1 MLFKHKKTQITDNFR
16 DRLFLYFIYG
26 VLTLLTV
33 IILLPLIYVVA
44 ASFSDPQAVIS
55 GKVFFWP
62 VKPTLRGYEA
72 VLTYKPILIGFR
84 NSLIYLVLGTTVN
97 ISMTMLAAYAL
108 SRKEFKASRFLSVLF
123 MITMIVSG
131 GIVPLYL
138 LVNALH
144 MDNTIWAMIIPNAIS
159 VWNLMIARTYIQ
171 NQIPNDLYEV
181 AAIDG
186 CTPFGYFWRVVL
198 PLSKPIIAVLSLYY
212 GVAQWNSYFNAMLF
226 INNPNLEPLQIK
238 LRQLLVLNTVDPTM
252 ITNVEQLIAKQG
264 ITDLLKFSTI
274 VVASLPVLLIYPLV
288 QKHFVKGMMIGSVK
302 G

>member
-1 MLFKHKKTQITDNFR
+1 MNLFKRKNIHDSFS
-16 DRLFLYFIYG
+16 DRLLIIFIYT
-26 VLTLLTV
+26 VLIIFTA
-33 IILLPLIYVVA
+33 IILLPLLHVIA
-44 ASFSDPQAVIS
+44 ASFSDPQAVIA
-55 GKVFFWP
+55 GKVSIFP
-62 VKPTLRGYEA
+62 INPTFKGYEA
-72 VLTYKPILIGFR
+72 VLKYQPIMLGFR
-84 NSLIYLVLGTTVN
+84 NSLIYLVLGTTIN

-108 SRKEFKASRFLSVLF
+108 SRREFRARKALSILF
-123 MITMIVSG
+123 MVTMIISG

-144 MDNTIWAMIIPNAIS
+144 MDNTIWAMVIPNAIS

-181 AAIDG
+181 ASIDG
-186 CTPFGYFWRVVL
+186 CTPFSYFWRIVL

-212 GVAQWNSYFNAMLF
+212 GVSQWNSYFNAMLF

-264 ITDLLKFSTI
+264 ITDLLKYSTI
-274 VVASLPVLLIYPLV
+274 VIASLPVLIIYPLV

>member
-1 MLFKHKKTQITDNFR
+1 MNLLKRKSIHESRGDRLLMLF
-16 DRLFLYFIYG
+16 IYT
-26 VLTLLTV
+26 VLLIFTA
-33 IILLPLIYVVA
+33 IILLPLLHVIA
-44 ASFSDPQAVIS
+44 ASFSDPQAVIA
-55 GKVFFWP
+55 GKVSIFP
-62 VKPTLRGYEA
+62 VNPTLKGYEA
-72 VLTYKPILIGFR
+72 VLKYQPIMLGFR
-84 NSLIYLVLGTTVN
+84 NSLIYLILGTSVN

-108 SRKEFKASRFLSVLF
+108 SRREFKARKSLSILF
-123 MITMIVSG
+123 MITMIFSG

-186 CTPFGYFWRVVL
+186 CTPFSYFWRIVL

-212 GVAQWNSYFNAMLF
+212 GVSQWNSYFNAMLF

-264 ITDLLKFSTI
+264 ITDLLKYSTI
-274 VVASLPVLLIYPLV
+274 VIASLPVLIIYPLV